1 LSYARPRSRRNGR
14 PRGDAS
20 PRGGGC
26 LTGLATGHQAEVCAL
41 SGRGDHFMPR
51 SGHYGRTFA
60 FSAFP
65 CPPVHRA
72 PLLAF
77 QSPARRRHSNGVST
91 FRTCSGTLRVLPFRR
106 RHECQ
111 HVASTQRDSRASSL
125 PGRACQSLGPFRLG
139 DGSNGG
145 SHVPTLQTRPGAYP
159 DAISR
164 SRRPPSRESASREG
178 LHSRSAS
185 HRTVT
190 RPAQLHGQRSLKAGL
205 VAAQG
210 TPHRDIDNCMCSFRS
225 S

>member
-164 SRRPPSRESASREG
+164 SRRPPRGSRHPVKGCIHGALRTGRLPVPHSSMASDR
-178 LHSRSAS
+178 
-185 HRTVT
+185 
-190 RPAQLHGQRSLKAGL
+190 
-205 VAAQG
+205 
-210 TPHRDIDNCMCSFRS
+210 
-225 S
+225 